1 MRKNYAYVTKM
12 AYLRQTKICMAIFAL
27 AERLQTSA
35 TLQLTIF
42 GKLCNMNHD
51 IEG

>member
-12 AYLRQTKICMAIFAL
+12 AYLRQAKICMAIFAL

-35 TLQLTIF
+35 THAADYSWQ
-42 GKLCNMNHD
+42 
-51 IEG
+51 IEQHES